1 MSREMSDAMNDA
13 AERKRNDDKGRDVPS
28 APHGASDTPTP
39 HAPSAPIDL
48 SMPIEDIARF
58 FRRLQWALLL
68 VAVGLLIWVLTP
80 VLTPFAAATLLAWLG
95 NPVVGRLQK
104 RGMSRNGAV
113 FLVFGLMLL
122 ALVTLVLVLVP
133 LIQRQVV
140 TLSESMPRYLD
151 WLVATGVPWIK
162 TKTGFDLSVWLDP
175 GHIVETLKR
184 NWKGAGGIATQ
195 VLGYLTQ
202 SSFAVLGW
210 FANLVLIPFIT
221 FFFLRDWNALV
232 QRAADL
238 IPRSRVETVS
248 MLAAE
253 SDAVLGSFLRGQ
265 FMVMIAMGLFYA
277 TGLWGV
283 GLEVGILI
291 GLLGGLL
298 TFVPYVGPTTVLIGG
313 VVAALVQF
321 GDWQHVVGVL
331 AVWGIGQLLESYVL
345 TPKLVGDRVGLSP
358 VTVVFAVM
366 TGGSLFGFLGML
378 LALPVAS
385 VANVLIRHAMKRYT
399 ASHFYLEHGIEEA
412 SLAAEGSGAHDAA
425 PAPDVANIERSDSA

>member
-1 MSREMSDAMNDA
+1 MNPATNHDTDRAASTDASQESALRVATDA
-13 AERKRNDDKGRDVPS
+13 S
-28 APHGASDTPTP
+28 TS
-39 HAPSAPIDL
+39 ID
-48 SMPIEDIARF
+48 DIARF
-58 FRRLQWALLL
+58 FRRLQWALLFC
-68 VAVGLLIWVLTP
+68 AVGLLLWVLTP

-104 RGMSRNGAV
+104 RGMSRNSAV
-113 FLVFGLMLL
+113 FLVFGAMLL
-122 ALVTLVLVLVP
+122 VLVTLVLVLVP
-133 LIQRQVV
+133 LIQRQIV

-151 WLVATGVPWIK
+151 WLVATAVPWIK

-238 IPRSRVETVS
+238 IPRRRVETVS
-248 MLAAE
+248 VLAAE

-277 TGLWGV
+277 VGLWGV
-283 GLEVGILI
+283 GVEVGILI

-313 VVAALVQF
+313 VIAALVQF

-331 AVWGIGQLLESYVL
+331 AVWGIGQLLESYAL

-385 VANVLIRHAMKRYT
+385 VANVLMRHAMKQYT
-399 ASHFYLEHGIEEA
+399 ASRFYLEHDGEHAA
-412 SLAAEGSGAHDAA
+412 SAADAA
-425 PAPDVANIERSDSA
+425 DAQNATPATAAANSERADSA